1 MPLIKFW
8 FIQSKPAEYKA
19 FPLPRRRRLLQWYMP
34 SPENIT
40 FTSNE
45 WAQYG
50 CTKERKN
57 VKIKADNKSVSFSVL
72 FKARGTFSEQRQ
84 RFCFEAPPNNFPTKI
99 KYYYLTRYLQYCY
112 VHLSYNWCLGS
123 GKLWG
128 RLLAAKIPRNGRG
141 WRRERGAT
149 QAESEVKNCVEWWY
163 NKMTRQLQP
172 WYREERVM
180 TGSVLIHFGDSSLKI
195 FCIRFLLSIHQ
206 RCRRTWIALSRF
218 RVR

>member
-128 RLLAAKIPRNGRG
+128 RLLAAKTAPRSHR
-141 WRRERGAT
+141 WEREGAT
-149 QAESEVKNCVEWWY
+149 QAEVKNCVEWWY

-180 TGSVLIHFGDSSLKI
+180 TGSVLIQFGDSSLKV
-195 FCIRFLLSIHQ
+195 FCLRSPSLSIHQ
-206 RCRRTWIALSRF
+206 RCRRTWIAWSRF

>member
-8 FIQSKPAEYKA
+8 FVQSKLAESKA
-19 FPLPRRRRLLQWYMP
+19 FPLPTRRRLLQWYMP

-57 VKIKADNKSVSFSVL
+57 VKIKADYKSVSFSVL

-128 RLLAAKIPRNGRG
+128 RLLAAKILADGRGRLERPPRESQRLKTVSNDDTTKWPDNYSRDTERNG
-141 WRRERGAT
+141 WW
-149 QAESEVKNCVEWWY
+149 QAVSWY
-163 NKMTRQLQP
+163 NLGIHP
-172 WYREERVM
+172 WKYFVFVSSYQFINDAVASERE
-180 TGSVLIHFGDSSLKI
+180 
-195 FCIRFLLSIHQ
+195 
-206 RCRRTWIALSRF
+206 
-218 RVR
+218 